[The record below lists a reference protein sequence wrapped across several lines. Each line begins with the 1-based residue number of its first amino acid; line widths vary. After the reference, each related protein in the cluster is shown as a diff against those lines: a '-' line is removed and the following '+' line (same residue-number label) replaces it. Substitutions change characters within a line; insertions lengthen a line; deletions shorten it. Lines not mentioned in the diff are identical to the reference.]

1 MSVINGIG
9 RAVSGPALAVAI
21 ATFASWPALAQSQA
35 AAPAQAAG
43 DPVVATVDGNAIHR
57 SDVTD
62 FQKLL
67 PAQYQRMP
75 IEMLYPALLD
85 KLIEM
90 KLVADAGRKDHL
102 ENDKEVKA
110 RVAQIEER
118 VIEEVYLQRLIGKQV
133 TDAALHKRY
142 DDYVKTTPAREEVSA
157 RHILVQTEA
166 EAKDIRAQLDK
177 GADFATLAR
186 DKSLDPSAKAQGGSL
201 GFFTR
206 DEMVPEFS
214 EAAFKLKD
222 GEISQPVKTQY
233 GWHIIKVEAHRKS
246 VPSFQDMHD
255 KLEFEMSNEI
265 RNDVVAKLRKT
276 AKVER
281 FNLDGSAASSAT
293 GGGDA
298 GGKLPM
304 LPGAKPAQ

>member
-9 RAVSGPALAVAI
+9 RAAIGPALAVAI
-21 ATFASWPALAQSQA
+21 ATFASGPALAQSQA
-35 AAPAQAAG
+35 AKPAQGGA
-43 DPVVATVDGNAIHR
+43 DPVVATVDGQAIHR
-57 SDVTD
+57 SDVMD
-62 FQKLL
+62 FQKML
-67 PAQYQRMP
+67 PPQYQRMP

-85 KLIEM
+85 KLVEM
-90 KLVADAGRKDHL
+90 KLVAEAGRKEHL

-110 RVAQIEER
+110 RVAQVEER
-118 VIEEVYLQRLIGKQV
+118 VIEEVYLQRLIDKQV

-142 DDYVKTTPAREEVSA
+142 DQYVKTTPAREEVSA

-166 EAKDIRAQLDK
+166 EAKDIRAQLEK
-177 GADFATLAR
+177 GADFAKLASE
-186 DKSLDPSAKAQGGSL
+186 KSLDPSAKAQGGSL

-214 EAAFKLKD
+214 EVAFKLKD

-246 VPSFQDMHD
+246 VPSFEEMHD
-255 KLEFEMSNEI
+255 KLAFDMSNEI
-265 RNDVVAKLRKT
+265 RNDVVAKMRKT

-281 FNLDGSAASSAT
+281 FNLDGSPVKPSGS
-293 GGGDA
+293 GA
-298 GGKLPM
+298 GGLPM